1 MKNYFKGIIAGLGGV
16 APGLSGSVLLIIMGL
31 YRETLEA
38 FGTLFKD
45 FKKKLLFLLP
55 IVAGMVTGVLLFS
68 KAIDFFLDFHE
79 MPTRFCF
86 LGLILGTVPLFYREV
101 KKNGFSGKYYVVI
114 LLAAAAGFMMFTLN
128 PEAFEQVSDP
138 SIWQSMVL
146 GVAVAATAIV
156 PGIDPAVLLSTLGF
170 YEMYVNALA
179 EINVSV
185 LLPMAV
191 GLGVGAIVIS
201 LLMNLCFQYFYTLT
215 FSVIFGVFLS
225 MIPNMLNETC
235 EPEWNRITLISLF
248 LMVLGFGVSFYLG
261 DWKKNNQRFKKWIGK
276 DA

>member
-1 MKNYFKGIIAGLGGV
+1 
-16 APGLSGSVLLIIMGL
+16 
-31 YRETLEA
+31 
-38 FGTLFKD
+38 
-45 FKKKLLFLLP
+45 
-55 IVAGMVTGVLLFS
+55 
-68 KAIDFFLDFHE
+68 

-156 PGIDPAVLLSTLGF
+156 PGIDPAVLLPTLGF